1 MYIQLQG
8 QHPVTGE
15 IVNSWSCAIK
25 EVPTFLMYLGR
36 TTTNLDGETSQMRS
50 EMQKTTQ
57 SMARAAAYMEQIFD
71 VVQKRTG
78 NGAMLGPERNRALEL
93 EHDDHN

>member
-1 MYIQLQG
+1 MYIQIQG
-8 QHPVTGE
+8 KHPQTGE
-15 IVNSWSCAIK
+15 IINAWDCAVKSI
-25 EVPTFLMYLGR
+25 PMFLMYLGR
-36 TTTNLDGETSQMRS
+36 QTTNLDGETSQMRS

-78 NGAMLGPERNRALEL
+78 NGAAINGPEQRASLEI
-93 EHDDHN
+93 DHQQ